1 MSFYAGVV
9 DNAATELR
17 RVTRRWHQLPAD
29 QARENACLLR
39 ELAQQLAD
47 EVRRQDGLERLVIPD
62 LGEAALADQLTVM
75 VYDAC
80 RAGFAAEAERGLTH
94 LRRALP

>member
-1 MSFYAGVV
+1 MDDVT
-9 DNAATELR
+9 TELR
-17 RVTRRWHQLPAD
+17 RVIRRWQQLPAD
-29 QARENACLLR
+29 TAHENAGLVR
-39 ELAQQLAD
+39 ELAQDLAD
-47 EVRRQDGLERLVIPD
+47 RTRAQLGLAALAIPD

-80 RAGFAAEAERGLTH
+80 RVGLESYALNGLTQ